1 MALRIPYFLPTLTA
15 LVLALALAAC
25 GQEAGEQA
33 APAAEETGP
42 AQVAG
47 MYKVKGLT
55 TVIGT
60 ENSREI
66 SGNVILAQDGAKYTA
81 TFDLETMYPG
91 PDGEVPAEVVGDG
104 KGTITGNTLAG
115 VLTTQ
120 IVASRVPGLDAHFI
134 MVPPSFGVRV
144 LSTATGELKPDGSL
158 EFIMENRGAEGE
170 DYIPTRTVVK
180 GVLAQDR

>member
-1 MALRIPYFLPTLTA
+1 MALRTPYFLATLPA
-15 LVLALALAAC
+15 LLVGLALAAC

-47 MYKVKGLT
+47 MYKVEGLT

-60 ENSREI
+60 DNSREI
-66 SGNVILAQDGAKYTA
+66 SGNVILVQDGASYTA

-91 PDGEVPAEVVGDG
+91 PDGEVPAEVVGNG
-104 KGTITGNTLAG
+104 QGTITGNLLDGT
-115 VLTTQ
+115 LTTQ
-120 IVASRVPGLDAHFI
+120 IVASRVPGLDSHFI

-144 LSTATGELKPDGSL
+144 VSNATGELKPDGSL
-158 EFIMENRGAEGE
+158 ELIMENRGAEGE

>member
-1 MALRIPYFLPTLTA
+1 MPLRTSYLLRTLLA
-15 LVLALALAAC
+15 LVVGLALAAC

-33 APAAEETGP
+33 GAAPEPTGP

-60 ENSREI
+60 DNSREI
-66 SGNVILAQDGAKYTA
+66 SGNVILAQDGASYTA

-104 KGTITGNTLAG
+104 EGTITGNKLDGTLR
-115 VLTTQ
+115 TQ
-120 IVASRVPGLDAHFI
+120 IVSSRVPGLDPHFTL
-134 MVPPSFGVRV
+134 VPSTFGVRV
-144 LSTATGELKPDGSL
+144 VSNGTGELKPDGTL
-158 EFIMENRGAEGE
+158 EFTMENRGAEGE

-180 GVLAQDR
+180 GVRAKDQ